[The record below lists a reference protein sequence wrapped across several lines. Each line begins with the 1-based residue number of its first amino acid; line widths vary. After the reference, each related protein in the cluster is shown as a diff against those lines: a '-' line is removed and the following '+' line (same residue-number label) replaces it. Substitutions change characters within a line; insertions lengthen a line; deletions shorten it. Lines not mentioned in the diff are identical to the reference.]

1 MKAFLKAL
9 VYIWQLPQNL
19 VALFLLAYYND
30 AKKKDLTEDVDISLY
45 ITDKMPSGVSLG
57 NYIILNPTSLEDMD
71 CLNHELGHCIQSR
84 LLGWLY
90 LPLIGLPSLF
100 GNVYDR
106 LFHKDWE
113 YSRAVKWYYNQPW
126 EKWADK
132 LGGVRR

>member
-9 VYIWQLPQNL
+9 AYIWQLPQNL
-19 VALFLLAYYND
+19 VALVLLVYYND
-30 AKKKDLTEDVDISLY
+30 AMKKDLSEDAGISLH

-57 NYIILNPTSLEDMD
+57 NYIILNPTSSEDMD

-90 LPLIGLPSLF
+90 LPLIGLPSLL

>member
-19 VALFLLAYYND
+19 AALVLLVYYSD
-30 AKKKDLTEDVDISLY
+30 TKKKDLSEDAGISLH

-57 NYIILNPTSLEDMD
+57 NYIILNSISLEDMD

-90 LPLIGLPSLF
+90 LPLIGLPSLL